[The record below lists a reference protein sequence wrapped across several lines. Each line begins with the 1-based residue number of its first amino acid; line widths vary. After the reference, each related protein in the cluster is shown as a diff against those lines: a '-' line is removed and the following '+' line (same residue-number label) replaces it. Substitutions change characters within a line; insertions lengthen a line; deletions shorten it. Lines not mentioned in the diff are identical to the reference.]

1 MPLSFAAALAGAALF
16 CASAA
21 AQENAAAIEQRI
33 ESVFEVVPQNP
44 LSLAVPLSRRALT
57 RRAVETD
64 ASGAPAAT
72 GTVASPSEE
81 PVGGPPAILTLP
93 AAATV
98 APGSAEVVE
107 PPAAISEEDAD
118 LARLPRPRPSAP
130 QPASPE
136 IVGEPLDL
144 VAGAALPEAARLQSV
159 PQVLL
164 PAAPE
169 PAPPAASPSSA
180 QPAWA
185 TATEQPRAKAALV
198 TAAVQPSPLPPARL
212 AESPPAPAAAP
223 AAALPANCLKPGQV
237 ADRDDDFSR
246 NKAALSEP
254 GLCITQQKFKERR
267 RPWTIQTVHSTRV
280 GPLWVVMHDD
290 EATAFDNAVQ
300 ALKTYGGKFMTVDT
314 GGHRNQD
321 GIDPNRN
328 FSADGIGCKK
338 LGNSASPRFSAA
350 FRNAFAPSQP
360 LIVLHNN
367 VGKRIPTG
375 GLGHV
380 AMDTVPKD
388 MRAWKADDPDGPL
401 AGARILVLLAAAD
414 AHEPAVET
422 WAEGLSSK
430 GVNVVVEPV
439 SKKSADCS
447 LSNFAVLAGQRN
459 YFNVTVDKDDVDE
472 QRRIVALIMSSFF
485 TVAAAR

>member
-1 MPLSFAAALAGAALF
+1 
-16 CASAA
+16 
-21 AQENAAAIEQRI
+21 
-33 ESVFEVVPQNP
+33 
-44 LSLAVPLSRRALT
+44 
-57 RRAVETD
+57 
-64 ASGAPAAT
+64 
-72 GTVASPSEE
+72 
-81 PVGGPPAILTLP
+81 
-93 AAATV
+93 
-98 APGSAEVVE
+98 VVE
-107 PPAAISEEDAD
+107 PPAAVSKEDAD
-118 LARLPRPRPSAP
+118 VARLPRPRPSAP
-130 QPASPE
+130 PPASRQV
-136 IVGEPLDL
+136 VGQPLDL
-144 VAGAALPEAARLQSV
+144 VAGAALPEAARPQSA
-159 PQVLL
+159 PQELL
-164 PAAPE
+164 PAVQEA
-169 PAPPAASPSSA
+169 APPAASPPSA
-180 QPAWA
+180 PPAWA
-185 TATEQPRAKAALV
+185 AATEQPRAKAALV
-198 TAAVQPSPLPPARL
+198 TAAVQRSPLPPARM
-212 AESPPAPAAAP
+212 AQSPPASAAP
-223 AAALPANCLKPGQV
+223 PDATLPANCLQPGEV
-237 ADRDDDFSR
+237 ADRDGDFSR
-246 NKAALSEP
+246 NKAALSEA
-254 GLCITQQKFKERR
+254 GLCITQEKFRERR
-267 RPWTIQTVHSTRV
+267 RPWTIQTVHSNRL

-290 EATAFDNAVQ
+290 EGTAFDDAVQ
-300 ALKTYGGKFMTVDT
+300 ALKTYGGKFMTLDT

-328 FSADGIGCKK
+328 FSAEGIGCKK

-350 FRNAFAPSQP
+350 FRKAFDPAQP

-401 AGARILVLLAAAD
+401 AGSHILVLLAAAD
-414 AHEPAVET
+414 AHEPEVET

-472 QRRIVALIMSSFF
+472 QRRIIELIMSSFF